1 MSSCA
6 GTVVHIE
13 SGIYRSAFHKLR
25 GHLCNLGRF
34 GMALSKKD
42 LARASRL
49 SLLAEVLI
57 ELDDA
62 MASVRSLMELEAQ
75 VK

>member
-1 MSSCA
+1 
-6 GTVVHIE
+6 
-13 SGIYRSAFHKLR
+13 
-25 GHLCNLGRF
+25 
-34 GMALSKKD
+34 MALSKKD